1 MKLHFSLAVFFLFF
15 LTTFLAAQDCSSFYR
30 FVENATYEYGL
41 FDQKDKP
48 EGRML
53 YRVSNVAETADG
65 FSADIHSKIIPEKKN
80 QETME
85 TDSKI
90 TCTDGTLQMDLSMNF
105 SQMMSQFSSMEVTME
120 GEPLL
125 LPAKLEAGQTL
136 PDATSKIKTA
146 MNGMNLMSVNI
157 SVTDR
162 KVEGK
167 ESITTP
173 AGTFEC
179 YKISQTTH
187 VKTIMGKTYQSVEYY
202 AEGVG
207 LVQSETYGKNGKL
220 EGKQVLLSL
229 EE

>member
-1 MKLHFSLAVFFLFF
+1 MKFRIALFCFFLFIS
-15 LTTFLAAQDCSSFYR
+15 TAFLAAQDCNSFYR
-30 FVENATYEYGL
+30 FVENTTYEYGM

-53 YRVSNVAETADG
+53 YRVSNVAETAGG
-65 FSADIHSKIIPEKKN
+65 FTADIHSKIIPEKKN

-85 TDSKI
+85 ADSKI

-120 GEPLL
+120 GDPLI
-125 LPAKLEAGQTL
+125 LPPKLEAGQTL
-136 PDATSKIKTA
+136 PDATSRIKTG
-146 MNGMNLMSVNI
+146 MNGMNLMTVTI

-167 ESITTP
+167 ESVTTP
-173 AGTFEC
+173 AGTFDC

-187 VKTIMGKTYQSVEYY
+187 VKTIMGKTFQSVEYY

-220 EGKQVLLSL
+220 EGKQVLLRL